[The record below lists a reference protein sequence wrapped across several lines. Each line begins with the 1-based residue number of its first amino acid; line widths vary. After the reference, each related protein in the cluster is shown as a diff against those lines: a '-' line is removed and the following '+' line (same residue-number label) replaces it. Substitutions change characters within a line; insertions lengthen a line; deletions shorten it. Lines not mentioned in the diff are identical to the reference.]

1 MSQLLKY
8 DSNFFWDHKHIN
20 IYMDTNPDHFT
31 PLVLHV
37 RGNERMTVVLYD
49 RTSSLSSV
57 LEELFCRCNR
67 AINRI
72 PPTQNALLQH
82 SKCAVYQKLEFG
94 PQEQAHNKI
103 FKDLLG
109 TWNQIMDTAT
119 SMNDELRSFTILQ

>member
-1 MSQLLKY
+1 
-8 DSNFFWDHKHIN
+8 
-20 IYMDTNPDHFT
+20 MDTNPNHFT
-31 PLVLHV
+31 PLALHV
-37 RGNERMTVVLYD
+37 LSNERMTVVLYD

-57 LEELFCRCNR
+57 NDILEELFCRCNR
-67 AINRI
+67 AINRL

-94 PQEQAHNKI
+94 PQELVHNKI

-109 TWNQIMDTAT
+109 TWNQIMNTTT